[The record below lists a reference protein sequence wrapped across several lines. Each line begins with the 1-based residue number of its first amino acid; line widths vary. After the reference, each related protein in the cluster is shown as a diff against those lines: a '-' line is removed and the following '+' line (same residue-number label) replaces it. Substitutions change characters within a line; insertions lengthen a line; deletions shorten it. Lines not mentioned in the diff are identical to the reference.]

1 MLKLQIGECVKLRL
15 TRRPLYER
23 TGDGTG
29 RVTTKTAKIV
39 KVVKD
44 GDYIVYAG
52 PKLSQVG
59 RLTLRGEGRAQTYYS
74 GHIRSDVEN
83 VGRVACPRSKG

>member
-1 MLKLQIGECVKLRL
+1 MLKLQIGECVRLHL
-15 TRRPLYER
+15 TRAPLYER

-39 KVVKD
+39 KVIED

-59 RLTLRGEGRAQTYYS
+59 RLTLLGGAASIYFSGR
-74 GHIRSDVEN
+74 IRSYVED
-83 VGRVACPRSKG
+83 VGRVACPRSKR